1 MTMLETTLSTTF
13 SPSANLKGQAAG
25 ANWLFLL
32 PSLPLERAICL
43 GMPARATLTTLAAL
57 CQEVVVLDNSP
68 QQMLADSWQAELEN
82 VDWGALNRQTL
93 LQWPDD
99 AVDLVLLVDRQYTE
113 QYRRQA
119 WLQGQVRRL
128 LKAGGWI
135 HYEYRGL
142 LDPLRGM
149 HSAGQ
154 AHFWLTPLSGE
165 AATVAPLEDPATMA
179 YFTAHA
185 LYSPSFKLLPS
196 LKQWARTLRG
206 KKTAQPPQHSG
217 ANGSPGCAADRVDE
231 PDGVLAPAAPP
242 RSQLAPL
249 APAKTALRAAGAQVL
264 KTLDRAGS
272 AVERYGLHSP
282 LLRRAAVLS
291 GPGARGLA
299 EHPPAYLRRAA
310 AEAGI
315 DLDHYGWGLVAP
327 ADYSSRK
334 LLFFLFDRARPGQTQ
349 ALRYIVKMVRHPN
362 FNARLENE
370 QRALTLLHAARLVDH
385 DAVPRVV
392 FSGYHAGLAMVGESA
407 IEGVPFRSR
416 SQGRADCPY
425 LQRAVGWLTDLAD
438 ATATWQT
445 SNRQAAAVLH
455 GLLEQF
461 SRFYRLAPE
470 HQVFMA
476 GQIEQIAG
484 AGPLPAVFQH
494 GDPGLWNL
502 LITPAGRVAFLDWEA
517 AETAGMPLWDFF
529 HLIRSYS
536 VHAARTQGVQDSL
549 QAVRRQLLADTP
561 LRRFAVEAIRRYS
574 ERIQLPAQLV
584 SPLFYTCWMHRA
596 IKEASRLPAARME
609 QGHYVSLL
617 RICIEERRA
626 ISSLLLADEQT

>member
-1 MTMLETTLSTTF
+1 MLETTLSATF

-43 GMPARATLTTLAAL
+43 GMPARTTLTTLAAL

-68 QQMLADSWQAELEN
+68 QQMLADPWQAELEN

-99 AVDLVLLVDRQYTE
+99 AVDLVLVDRQHTE

-165 AATVAPLEDPATMA
+165 AATVAPREDRATMA
-179 YFTAHA
+179 YFTAHT

-217 ANGSPGCAADRVDE
+217 ANGSPPRAADRVDE
-231 PDGVLAPAAPP
+231 PDGVLAPATPP
-242 RSQLAPL
+242 YSQAAPL
-249 APAKTALRAAGAQVL
+249 APAQAALRAGGAQVL
-264 KTLDRAGS
+264 KTLDRAVG
-272 AVERYGLHSP
+272 AVERHGLHSP
-282 LLRRAAVLS
+282 LLRRTAVLS
-291 GPGARGLA
+291 GPSTRALV

-310 AEAGI
+310 AAAGI
-315 DLDHYGWGLVAP
+315 NLDHYGWGLVAP

-334 LLFFLFDRARPGQTQ
+334 LLFFLFERSQPGQTQ
-349 ALRYIVKMVRHPN
+349 TLRYIVKMVRNPS

-370 QRALTLLHAARLVDH
+370 QRALTLLHTARLADH
-385 DAVPRVV
+385 DAIPRVV
-392 FSGYHAGLAMVGESA
+392 FSGYHAGRVLVGESA

-455 GLLEQF
+455 GLLDQF
-461 SRFYRLAPE
+461 SQLYRLAPE
-470 HQVFMA
+470 HRAFLA
-476 GQIEQIAG
+476 EQIEQIAAS

-502 LITPAGRVAFLDWEA
+502 LITPTGRVAFLDWEA

-536 VHAARTQGVQDSL
+536 VHAARMQGVQDSL
-549 QAVRRQLLADTP
+549 QAVQQQLLADTP
-561 LRRFAVEAIRRYS
+561 LRQFAVDAIRRYG

-596 IKEASRLPAARME
+596 IKEASRLPAAQIE

-617 RICIEERRA
+617 RLCIDQRHVVA
-626 ISSLLLADEQT
+626 PALQLAR